1 VVATTLVDSKYTYAR
16 INKQLVKK
24 EQIKTEPINKLF
36 KIFNAN
42 RTKNKEVTRFA
53 SLELKINKYTE

>member
-1 VVATTLVDSKYTYAR
+1 VVATTLVDSKSTYAR

-42 RTKNKEVTRFA
+42 RTKNKEVTRFV

>member
-36 KIFNAN
+36 KIFNVN